1 MLPSI
6 SINNTSAAYPES
18 INENNNDEVNGLVQ
32 EFKSLFN
39 GKEGISTCIKHLL
52 ELIKNAIRVND
63 NPERININNSSVTY
77 IDIGSNV
84 TGYITI
90 GIDNQEPIELPASYK
105 DKELVRTIINENI
118 VEKAHDDI
126 NNAEFTDGGIDDRSD
141 IGIDS
146 NDTDDIDIDNQEPI
160 KSPANDENKKLG
172 QTLINENVVENTH
185 DINNKKMIFS
195 AIKEIYNGDPDFI
208 FDKISRNLIHTVTEF
223 DESGKSE
230 PTDLFTWYGKDKKG
244 DSLAIVIK
252 NINGNDYLSLGYYDQ
267 DNYHIKR
274 GIRINSDS
282 LTQYC
287 SENARNAS
295 ASFESNK
302 AIMAE
307 LFATGINHQFVNE
320 LNGERLRE
328 PNEVFKRYGR
338 AIRYDFQV
346 DNAKYRRNNVKEIV
360 STLFDNEVNTDHSQ
374 NIYVHYKKLE
384 GKIEERLQNCQTE
397 YQNEINQLSAGN
409 DSNLLIVFYVQI
421 MPDDFVMQ
429 LHRF

>member
-6 SINNTSAAYPES
+6 SINNTSATYPES

-32 EFKSLFN
+32 ELKNLFN

-52 ELIKNAIRVND
+52 ELIKNAIRGND
-63 NPERININNSSVTY
+63 DPYRFNINNSSVTY
-77 IDIGSNV
+77 IDIGSND
-84 TGYITI
+84 TDHITI
-90 GIDNQEPIELPASYK
+90 GIDNQEPIELPANYK
-105 DKELVRTIINENI
+105 DKELARTIINDNI
-118 VEKAHDDI
+118 VEKTHDDI

-146 NDTDDIDIDNQEPI
+146 NDTDDITFDIENQEPI
-160 KSPANDENKKLG
+160 KSPTNDENKKLG

-274 GIRINSDS
+274 GIRINGDS

-295 ASFESNK
+295 ASSESNK
-302 AIMAE
+302 ALMAE
-307 LFATGINHQFVNE
+307 LFATGINHQVVNE
-320 LNGERLRE
+320 LNGERLKE

-338 AIRYDFQV
+338 AIRYNFHV
-346 DNAKYRRNNVKEIV
+346 DDAKYKCDHLKEIV
-360 STLFDNEVNTDHSQ
+360 STLFGNEVNVDHSQ
-374 NIYVHYKKLE
+374 KIYKHFKELE
-384 GKIEERLQNCQTE
+384 GKIEERLQNRQTE
-397 YQNEINQLSAGN
+397 YQNEINQLYALGVN
-409 DSNLLIVFYVQI
+409 F
-421 MPDDFVMQ
+421 DDI
-429 LHRF
+429 

>member
-6 SINNTSAAYPES
+6 SINNTSAAYIES

-32 EFKSLFN
+32 EFKNLFN

-52 ELIKNAIRVND
+52 ELIKNAIRGND
-63 NPERININNSSVTY
+63 DPDRININNSSVTY
-77 IDIGSNV
+77 INIGSND
-84 TGYITI
+84 TDHITI
-90 GIDNQEPIELPASYK
+90 GIDNQEPIKLPASYK
-105 DKELVRTIINENI
+105 DKELVRTIINDNI
-118 VEKAHDDI
+118 VEKTHDDI
-126 NNAEFTDGGIDDRSD
+126 NNAEFTDGIIVSGIDDRSD

-146 NDTDDIDIDNQEPI
+146 NDTDDITFDIDIDIENQEPI
-160 KSPANDENKKLG
+160 KSPTNDENKKLG
-172 QTLINENVVENTH
+172 QTLINENVVENIH
-185 DINNKKMIFS
+185 DINNKKMIFC

-328 PNEVFKRYGR
+328 PNEVFKRYGQ

-346 DNAKYRRNNVKEIV
+346 DDAKYKCDHLKEIV
-360 STLFDNEVNTDHSQ
+360 STLVGNKVNVGHSQ
-374 NIYVHYKKLE
+374 KIYQHFKDLE
-384 GKIEERLQNCQTE
+384 GKIEERLQNRQAE
-397 YQNEINQLSAGN
+397 YQNEINQLYALGVN
-409 DSNLLIVFYVQI
+409 F
-421 MPDDFVMQ
+421 DDI
-429 LHRF
+429 

>member
-32 EFKSLFN
+32 ELKSLFN

-52 ELIKNAIRVND
+52 ELIKNAIRGND

-77 IDIGSNV
+77 IDIGSND

-90 GIDNQEPIELPASYK
+90 GVDNQEPIKLLASYK
-105 DKELVRTIINENI
+105 DKELVRTIINDNI
-118 VEKAHDDI
+118 VEKTHDDI

-146 NDTDDIDIDNQEPI
+146 NDTDDIDIDNQEPT
-160 KSPANDENKKLG
+160 KSPANDENKKVG
-172 QTLINENVVENTH
+172 QTIINENIVENTH

-195 AIKEIYNGDPDFI
+195 AIKEIYDENPSFI
-208 FDKISRNLIHTVTEF
+208 FDKISHKLRHTVTEF

-230 PTDLFTWYGKDKKG
+230 PTGLFTWYGKDKKG

-252 NINGNDYLSLGYYDQ
+252 NKNGNDYLSLGYYDQ
-267 DNYHIKR
+267 DDYHIQR
-274 GIRINSDS
+274 GIRINGDS

-287 SENARNAS
+287 SEKARNAS
-295 ASFESNK
+295 AWFESSK

-307 LFATGINHQFVNE
+307 SFATGSDHQVVNE

-328 PNEVFKRYGR
+328 PNEVFKRLGR
-338 AIRYDFQV
+338 AIRYNFQV
-346 DNAKYRRNNVKEIV
+346 DDAKFRRDNVKEII
-360 STLFDNEVNTDHSQ
+360 SNLFANKVDVDHPENKYKDFKDLEDNVE
-374 NIYVHYKKLE
+374 K
-384 GKIEERLQNCQTE
+384 RLQNRQAK
-397 YQNEINQLSAGN
+397 YQNEINQLSALGVN
-409 DSNLLIVFYVQI
+409 F
-421 MPDDFVMQ
+421 DDN
-429 LHRF
+429 

>member
-6 SINNTSAAYPES
+6 SINNTSATYPES

-32 EFKSLFN
+32 ELKNLFN

-63 NPERININNSSVTY
+63 DPYRFNINNSSVTY
-77 IDIGSNV
+77 IDIGSND
-84 TGYITI
+84 TDHITI
-90 GIDNQEPIELPASYK
+90 GIDNQETIKLLASYK
-105 DKELVRTIINENI
+105 DKELVRAIINDNI
-118 VEKAHDDI
+118 VEKTHDDI
-126 NNAEFTDGGIDDRSD
+126 NNAEFTDGIIVSGIDDRSD

-146 NDTDDIDIDNQEPI
+146 NDTDNITFDNQEPT
-160 KSPANDENKKLG
+160 KSPANDENKKVG
-172 QTLINENVVENTH
+172 QTIINENVVENTD
-185 DINNKKMIFS
+185 DINNKKNIFS

-208 FDKISRNLIHTVTEF
+208 FDKISRNLIHTVTKF
-223 DESGKSE
+223 DENEKSK
-230 PTDLFTWYGKDKKG
+230 PTDLFTWHGKDKKYNT
-244 DSLAIVIK
+244 LAIVIK

-274 GIRINSDS
+274 GIRINGDS

-302 AIMAE
+302 ALMAE
-307 LFATGINHQFVNE
+307 LFATGINHQVVNE
-320 LNGERLRE
+320 LNGERLKE

-338 AIRYDFQV
+338 AIRYNFQV

-397 YQNEINQLSAGN
+397 YQNEINQLSALGVN
-409 DSNLLIVFYVQI
+409 F
-421 MPDDFVMQ
+421 DDI
-429 LHRF
+429 

>member
-32 EFKSLFN
+32 ELKSLFN

-52 ELIKNAIRVND
+52 ELIKNAIRGND

-77 IDIGSNV
+77 IDIGSND

-90 GIDNQEPIELPASYK
+90 GVDNQEPIKLLASYK
-105 DKELVRTIINENI
+105 DKELVRTIINDNI
-118 VEKAHDDI
+118 VEKTHDDI

-146 NDTDDIDIDNQEPI
+146 NDTDDIDIDNQEPT
-160 KSPANDENKKLG
+160 KSPANDENKKVG
-172 QTLINENVVENTH
+172 QTIINENIVENTH
-185 DINNKKMIFS
+185 DINNKEMIFS
-195 AIKEIYNGDPDFI
+195 ALKEIYDGDPGFI
-208 FDKISRNLIHTVTEF
+208 FDKISHKLRHTVTEF

-252 NINGNDYLSLGYYDQ
+252 NKNGNDYLSLGYYDQ
-267 DNYHIKR
+267 DDYHIQR
-274 GIRINSDS
+274 GIRINGDS

-287 SENARNAS
+287 SEKARNAS
-295 ASFESNK
+295 AWFESSK

-307 LFATGINHQFVNE
+307 SFATGSDHQVVNE

-328 PNEVFKRYGR
+328 PNEVFKRLGR
-338 AIRYDFQV
+338 AIRYNFQV
-346 DNAKYRRNNVKEIV
+346 DDAKFRRDNVKEII
-360 STLFDNEVNTDHSQ
+360 STLVDNEVDRSQ
-374 NIYVHYKKLE
+374 NKHDHFKELE
-384 GKIEERLQNCQTE
+384 DKVEKRLQNRQAK
-397 YQNEINQLSAGN
+397 YQNEINQLSALGVN
-409 DSNLLIVFYVQI
+409 F
-421 MPDDFVMQ
+421 DDN
-429 LHRF
+429 

>member
-32 EFKSLFN
+32 EFKNLFN

-63 NPERININNSSVTY
+63 NPDRFNINNSSVTY
-77 IDIGSNV
+77 INIGSND
-84 TGYITI
+84 TNYITI
-90 GIDNQEPIELPASYK
+90 GIDNQEPIKLLASYK
-105 DKELVRTIINENI
+105 DKELARTIINDNI
-118 VEKAHDDI
+118 VEKTHDDI

-160 KSPANDENKKLG
+160 KSPANDENKKVG
-172 QTLINENVVENTH
+172 QTIINENIVENTH

-195 AIKEIYNGDPDFI
+195 AIKEIYDEGPSFI
-208 FDKISRNLIHTVTEF
+208 FDKISHKLRHTVTEF

-252 NINGNDYLSLGYYDQ
+252 NKNGNDYLSLGYYDQ
-267 DNYHIKR
+267 DGYHIQK
-274 GIRINSDS
+274 GFRIDGDN

-287 SENARNAS
+287 SKKARSAS
-295 ASFESNK
+295 AWFEHSK
-302 AIMAE
+302 AIIAE
-307 LFATGINHQFVNE
+307 TFATGSDHQVVNE
-320 LNGERLRE
+320 LKGERLRE
-328 PNEVFKRYGR
+328 LNEAF
-338 AIRYDFQV
+338 
-346 DNAKYRRNNVKEIV
+346 NP
-360 STLFDNEVNTDHSQ
+360 
-374 NIYVHYKKLE
+374 
-384 GKIEERLQNCQTE
+384 
-397 YQNEINQLSAGN
+397 
-409 DSNLLIVFYVQI
+409 SNLARGYEY
-421 MPDDFVMQ
+421 
-429 LHRF
+429 

>member
-6 SINNTSAAYPES
+6 SINNTSATYPES

-32 EFKSLFN
+32 ELKNLFN

-63 NPERININNSSVTY
+63 DPYRFNINNSSVTY
-77 IDIGSNV
+77 IDIGSND
-84 TGYITI
+84 TDNITI
-90 GIDNQEPIELPASYK
+90 GIDNQETIKLLASYK
-105 DKELVRTIINENI
+105 DKELVRAIINDNI
-118 VEKAHDDI
+118 VEKTHDDI
-126 NNAEFTDGGIDDRSD
+126 NNAEFTDGIIVSGIDDRSD

-146 NDTDDIDIDNQEPI
+146 NDTDDITFDNQEPT
-160 KSPANDENKKLG
+160 KSPANDENKKVG
-172 QTLINENVVENTH
+172 QTIINENVVENTD
-185 DINNKKMIFS
+185 DINNKKNIFI

-208 FDKISRNLIHTVTEF
+208 FDKISRNLIHTVTKF
-223 DESGKSE
+223 DENEKSK
-230 PTDLFTWYGKDKKG
+230 PTDLFTWHGKDKKYNT
-244 DSLAIVIK
+244 LAIVIK

-274 GIRINSDS
+274 GIRINGDS

-302 AIMAE
+302 ALMAE
-307 LFATGINHQFVNE
+307 LFATGINHQVVNE
-320 LNGERLRE
+320 LNGERLKE

-338 AIRYDFQV
+338 AIRYNFQV

-397 YQNEINQLSAGN
+397 YQNEINQLSALGVN
-409 DSNLLIVFYVQI
+409 F
-421 MPDDFVMQ
+421 DDI
-429 LHRF
+429 

>member
-6 SINNTSAAYPES
+6 SINNTSATYPES
-18 INENNNDEVNGLVQ
+18 INENNNDEINGLVQ
-32 EFKSLFN
+32 EFKNLFN

-397 YQNEINQLSAGN
+397 YQNEINQLSALGVN
-409 DSNLLIVFYVQI
+409 F
-421 MPDDFVMQ
+421 DDI
-429 LHRF
+429 

>member
-6 SINNTSAAYPES
+6 SINNTSATYPES

-32 EFKSLFN
+32 ELKNLFN

-63 NPERININNSSVTY
+63 DPYRFNINNSSVTY
-77 IDIGSNV
+77 IDIGSND
-84 TGYITI
+84 TDNITI
-90 GIDNQEPIELPASYK
+90 GIDNQETIKLLASYK
-105 DKELVRTIINENI
+105 DKELVRAIINDNI
-118 VEKAHDDI
+118 VEKTHDDI
-126 NNAEFTDGGIDDRSD
+126 NNAEFTDGIIVSGIDDRSD

-146 NDTDDIDIDNQEPI
+146 NDTDDITFDNQEPT
-160 KSPANDENKKLG
+160 KSPANDENKKVG
-172 QTLINENVVENTH
+172 QTIINENVVENTD
-185 DINNKKMIFS
+185 DINNKKNIFS

-208 FDKISRNLIHTVTEF
+208 FDKISRNLIHTVTKF
-223 DESGKSE
+223 DENEKSK
-230 PTDLFTWYGKDKKG
+230 PTDLFTWHGKDKKYNT
-244 DSLAIVIK
+244 LAIVIK

-274 GIRINSDS
+274 GIRINGDS

-302 AIMAE
+302 ALMAE
-307 LFATGINHQFVNE
+307 LFATGINHQVVNE
-320 LNGERLRE
+320 LNGERLKE
-328 PNEVFKRYGR
+328 PNEVFKRYSR
-338 AIRYDFQV
+338 AIRYNFQV

-397 YQNEINQLSAGN
+397 YQNEINQLSALGVN
-409 DSNLLIVFYVQI
+409 F
-421 MPDDFVMQ
+421 DDI
-429 LHRF
+429 

>member
-1 MLPSI
+1 
-6 SINNTSAAYPES
+6 
-18 INENNNDEVNGLVQ
+18 
-32 EFKSLFN
+32 
-39 GKEGISTCIKHLL
+39 LL

-397 YQNEINQLSAGN
+397 YQNEINQLSALGVN
-409 DSNLLIVFYVQI
+409 F
-421 MPDDFVMQ
+421 DDI
-429 LHRF
+429 

>member
-32 EFKSLFN
+32 EFKIIFN

-146 NDTDDIDIDNQEPI
+146 NDTDDIDNQEPI

-172 QTLINENVVENTH
+172 QTLINENVVENIH
-185 DINNKKMIFS
+185 DINNKKMIFC

-397 YQNEINQLSAGN
+397 YQNEINQLSALGVN
-409 DSNLLIVFYVQI
+409 F
-421 MPDDFVMQ
+421 DDI
-429 LHRF
+429 

>member
-6 SINNTSAAYPES
+6 SINNTSATYPES

-32 EFKSLFN
+32 ELKNLFN
-39 GKEGISTCIKHLL
+39 DKEGISTCIKHLL

-63 NPERININNSSVTY
+63 DPYRFNINNSSVTY
-77 IDIGSNV
+77 IDIGSND
-84 TGYITI
+84 TDNITI
-90 GIDNQEPIELPASYK
+90 GIDNQETIKLLASYK
-105 DKELVRTIINENI
+105 DKELVRAIINDNI
-118 VEKAHDDI
+118 VEKTHDDI
-126 NNAEFTDGGIDDRSD
+126 NNAEFTDGIIVSGIDDRSD

-146 NDTDDIDIDNQEPI
+146 NDTDDITFDNQEPT
-160 KSPANDENKKLG
+160 KSPANDENKKVG
-172 QTLINENVVENTH
+172 QTIINENVVENTD
-185 DINNKKMIFS
+185 DINNKKNIFS

-208 FDKISRNLIHTVTEF
+208 FDKISRNLIHTVTKF
-223 DESGKSE
+223 DENEKSK
-230 PTDLFTWYGKDKKG
+230 PTDLFTWHGKDKKYNT
-244 DSLAIVIK
+244 LAIVIK

-274 GIRINSDS
+274 GIRINGDS

-302 AIMAE
+302 ALMAE
-307 LFATGINHQFVNE
+307 LFATGINHQVVNE
-320 LNGERLRE
+320 LNGERLKE

-338 AIRYDFQV
+338 AIRYNFQV

-397 YQNEINQLSAGN
+397 YQNEINQLSALGVN
-409 DSNLLIVFYVQI
+409 F
-421 MPDDFVMQ
+421 DDI
-429 LHRF
+429 

>member
-146 NDTDDIDIDNQEPI
+146 NATDDIDIDNQEPI

-397 YQNEINQLSAGN
+397 YQNEINQLSALGVN
-409 DSNLLIVFYVQI
+409 F
-421 MPDDFVMQ
+421 DDI
-429 LHRF
+429 